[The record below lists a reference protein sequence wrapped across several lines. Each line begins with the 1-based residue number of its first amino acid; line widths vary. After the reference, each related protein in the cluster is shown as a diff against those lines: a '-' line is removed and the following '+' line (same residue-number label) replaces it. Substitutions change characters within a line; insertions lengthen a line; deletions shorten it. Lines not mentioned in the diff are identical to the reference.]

1 MLNLKHSNFQEYH
14 RVAGLTRKELK
25 TDQVAKTVF
34 DVFEWTSEHRKE
46 VVRWG
51 ALAVVA
57 VIAIIGFSYYRSYQ
71 AEARQIALAEALRI
85 DDAGVGSEQVQPQN
99 LHYNTP
105 EEKEKARTQ
114 AFSALAAKYS
124 GTQEGAIAEIYL
136 ASWAADKGNL
146 AEAEKRFKDV
156 VDSGPKVY
164 AAQARLSL
172 AQVYAGEGKPADAQK
187 VLQPLI
193 DKPTETVSKEEAAL
207 LLAQLLV
214 KSNPAEAR
222 KLAGPLRTSNRAAV
236 SRAANSVFGELQSG
250 Q

>member
-1 MLNLKHSNFQEYH
+1 M
-14 RVAGLTRKELK
+14 AGLTRKELK
-25 TDQVAKTVF
+25 TDQVAKTAS
-34 DVFEWTSEHRKE
+34 DIFEWTSDHRKE
-46 VVRWG
+46 VVRWVG
-51 ALAVVA
+51 VAL
-57 VIAIIGFSYYRSYQ
+57 IALIVIIGFSYYRSYQ
-71 AEARQIALAEALRI
+71 AEARQVALAEALRT
-85 DDAGVGSEQVQPQN
+85 DDAGVGSEQIQPQN

-114 AFSALAAKYS
+114 AFSALVDKYP

-146 AEAEKRFKDV
+146 AEAEKRFKNV

-172 AQVYAGEGKPADAQK
+172 AQVYAGEGKIADAQK
-187 VLQPLI
+187 VLQALI
-193 DKPTETVSKEEAAL
+193 DSPTETVSKEEATL
-207 LLAQLLV
+207 QLAQLLV

-222 KLAGPLRTSNRAAV
+222 KLAGPLRTSTRTAV
-236 SRAANSVFGELQSG
+236 SRAANSIFGDLLQSG

>member
-1 MLNLKHSNFQEYH
+1 
-14 RVAGLTRKELK
+14 VAGLTRKELK

-34 DVFEWTSEHRKE
+34 DVFEWASEHRKE

-51 ALAVVA
+51 GLAVVA
-57 VIAIIGFSYYRSYQ
+57 VVAAIGIFYYRSYQ

-85 DDAGVGSEQVQPQN
+85 DDAGVGTQQQVQQQN

-105 EEKEKARTQ
+105 AEKDKALNQ
-114 AFSALAAKYS
+114 AFSALAAKYA

-146 AEAEKRFKDV
+146 AEAEKRFKSV
-156 VDSGPKVY
+156 ADSGLKVY
-164 AAQARLSL
+164 APQARLSL
-172 AQVYAGEGKPADAQK
+172 ARVYAGEGKLADAQK
-187 VLQPLI
+187 VLQALI
-193 DKPTETVSKEEAAL
+193 DKPSETVSKEEATL
-207 LLAQLLV
+207 LLAELLV

-222 KLAGPLRTSNRAAV
+222 RLAGPLRTSNSAAV
-236 SRAANSVFGELQSG
+236 SRAANTVFGELLQSG

>member
-1 MLNLKHSNFQEYH
+1 
-14 RVAGLTRKELK
+14 VAGLTRKELK

-34 DVFEWTSEHRKE
+34 NVFEWASEHRKE

-51 ALAVVA
+51 GLALVA
-57 VIAIIGFSYYRSYQ
+57 VIALIGMSYYRSFQ
-71 AEARQIALAEALRI
+71 AEARQIALAEALRV
-85 DDAGVGSEQVQPQN
+85 DDASVGSEQVQQQN

-105 EEKEKARTQ
+105 EEKEKARTKV
-114 AFSALAAKYS
+114 FSELAAKYS

-146 AEAEKRFKDV
+146 AEAEKRFKSV
-156 VDSGPKVY
+156 VDSAPQVY
-164 AAQARLSL
+164 ATQARLSL

-193 DKPTETVSKEEAAL
+193 DKATETVSKEEATL
-207 LLAQLLV
+207 LLAQILV
-214 KSNPAEAR
+214 KSNPAEAQ
-222 KLAGPLRTSNRAAV
+222 KLAGPLRTSTRAAV
-236 SRAANSVFGELQSG
+236 SRAANSVFGDLLQSG

>member
-1 MLNLKHSNFQEYH
+1 M
-14 RVAGLTRKELK
+14 AGLTRKELK
-25 TDQVAKTVF
+25 TDQVAKTALN
-34 DVFEWTSEHRKE
+34 VFEWASENRKE

-51 ALAVVA
+51 GLAVVVLIA
-57 VIAIIGFSYYRSYQ
+57 VIVISYYRSYQ
-71 AEARQIALAEALRI
+71 AEARQVALAEALRV
-85 DDAGVGSEQVQPQN
+85 DDAGIGTEQVQQQN

-105 EEKEKARTQ
+105 EEKDKARTK
-114 AFSALAAKYS
+114 AFSELAAKYS

-146 AEAEKRFKDV
+146 AEAEKRFKGV

-164 AAQARLSL
+164 AAHARLSL
-172 AQVYAGEGKPADAQK
+172 AQVYAGQGKPADAQK

-193 DKPTETVSKEEAAL
+193 DSSTETVSKEEAAL
-207 LLAQLLV
+207 VLAQILV

-222 KLAGPLRTSNRAAV
+222 KLAGPLRSSTRAAV
-236 SRAANSVFGELQSG
+236 SRAANTVFGELQQSG

>member
-1 MLNLKHSNFQEYH
+1 
-14 RVAGLTRKELK
+14 VAGLTRKELK
-25 TDQVAKTVF
+25 TDQVANTVSN
-34 DVFEWTSEHRKE
+34 VFEWTSEHRKE
-46 VVRWG
+46 VVRWAG
-51 ALAVVA
+51 VAVVA
-57 VIAIIGFSYYRSYQ
+57 LIAVIGFSYYKSYQ

-85 DDAGVGSEQVQPQN
+85 DDAGVGKEQVQQQN

-105 EEKEKARTQ
+105 EEKEKARTE

-146 AEAEKRFKDV
+146 PEAEKRFKSV

-164 AAQARLSL
+164 ASQARLSL

-193 DKPTETVSKEEAAL
+193 DNSTETVSKEEATL
-207 LLAQLLV
+207 LLAQLLA

-222 KLAGPLRTSNRAAV
+222 KLAGPLRASTRAAV
-236 SRAANSVFGELQSG
+236 SRAANSVFGEILQSG

>member
-1 MLNLKHSNFQEYH
+1 M
-14 RVAGLTRKELK
+14 AGLTRKELK
-25 TDQVAKTVF
+25 TDQVAKTAS
-34 DVFEWTSEHRKE
+34 DVFEWTSDHRQE

-51 ALAVVA
+51 GIAVVA
-57 VIAIIGFSYYRSYQ
+57 VIAVIGISYYRSYQ
-71 AEARQIALAEALRI
+71 AEARQVALAEALRI
-85 DDAGVGSEQVQPQN
+85 DDAGVGKEQVQQQN

-105 EEKEKARTQ
+105 EEKEKARTA

-136 ASWAADKGNL
+136 ASWAADKGDL
-146 AEAEKRFKDV
+146 AEAEKRFKNV

-164 AAQARLSL
+164 ASQARLSL
-172 AQVYAGEGKPADAQK
+172 AQVYGGEGKTADAQK

-193 DKPTETVSKEEAAL
+193 DNSSETVSKEEATL
-207 LLAQLLV
+207 LLAQLLA

-222 KLAGPLRTSNRAAV
+222 KLAGPLRSSTRAAV
-236 SRAANSVFGELQSG
+236 SRAANSVFGEIQSG

>member
-1 MLNLKHSNFQEYH
+1 M
-14 RVAGLTRKELK
+14 AGLTRKELK
-25 TDQVAKTVF
+25 TDQVAKTAS
-34 DVFEWTSEHRKE
+34 DVFEWTSDHRKE

-51 ALAVVA
+51 GLAVVA
-57 VIAIIGFSYYRSYQ
+57 VIAVIGFSYYRSYQ
-71 AEARQIALAEALRI
+71 AEARQVALAEALRT
-85 DDAGVGSEQVQPQN
+85 DDAGVGSEQIQPQN

-114 AFSALAAKYS
+114 AFSALVDKYP

-146 AEAEKRFKDV
+146 AEAEKRFKNV

-172 AQVYAGEGKPADAQK
+172 AQVYAGEGKIADAQK
-187 VLQPLI
+187 VLQALI
-193 DKPTETVSKEEAAL
+193 DSPTETVSKEEATL
-207 LLAQLLV
+207 QLAQLLV

-222 KLAGPLRTSNRAAV
+222 KLAGPLRTSTRTAV
-236 SRAANSVFGELQSG
+236 SRAANSIFGDLLQSG